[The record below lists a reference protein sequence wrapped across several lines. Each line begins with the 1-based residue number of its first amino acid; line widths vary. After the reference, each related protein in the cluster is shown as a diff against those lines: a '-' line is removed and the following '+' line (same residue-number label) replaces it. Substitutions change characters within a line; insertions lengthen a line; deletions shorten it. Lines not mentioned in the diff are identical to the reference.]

1 MQYLLKPVDLRRA
14 WLLVCTLMLFAVL
27 AMNTGCAALGVTSA
41 KTIEDKILAAG
52 TAVDQVQKA
61 AATLVRAKKISAE
74 DGENVLKVADA
85 AVAGIVV
92 ARSYAKADPAAAD
105 AKLQAVLTSLT
116 LIQTYLATQGA
127 K

>member
-1 MQYLLKPVDLRRA
+1 MQRLLRTHWQAL
-14 WLLVCTLMLFAVL
+14 CLMIMLAVVL
-27 AMNTGCAALGVTSA
+27 TAVQGCAALGVTA
-41 KTIEDKILAAG
+41 PKTIEDKILASV
-52 TAVDQVQKA
+52 TAVNEVQKSA
-61 AATLVRAKKISAE
+61 AVLVRAKKISPE

-85 AVAGIVV
+85 AVAGIAV
-92 ARSYAKADPAAAD
+92 ARSYAKADPATAD